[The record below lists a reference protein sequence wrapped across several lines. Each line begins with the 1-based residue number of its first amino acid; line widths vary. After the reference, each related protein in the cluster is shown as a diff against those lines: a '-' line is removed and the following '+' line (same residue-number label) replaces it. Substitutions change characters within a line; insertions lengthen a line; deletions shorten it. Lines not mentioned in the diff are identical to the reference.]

1 MAYLSGLVKVYM
13 SLRYTFRSETTTHK
27 FVFGKRSVAVK
38 ELKQHIMNN
47 HRGVKNVSIISIVTQ
62 EELDDSILLSRG
74 SNVQVKRTISDF
86 ESVDIAQQPIQSQ
99 NISNPKTLAGIAE
112 NARQKREYLNRRQ
125 VIVRKKRKYVQ
136 QKLEPPQK
144 IRGIPNRFVFSK
156 MIKDDSH
163 LKEDCIEATI
173 PSRGDAQLKL

>member
-1 MAYLSGLVKVYM
+1 MAYLSGLVKAYM

-38 ELKQHIMNN
+38 ELKQHIMNT
-47 HRGVKNVSIISIVTQ
+47 HRGVKNVSIIVTK

-74 SNVQVKRTISDF
+74 SNVQVKRTLSDLDSN
-86 ESVDIAQQPIQSQ
+86 EIAPQPIPSQ
-99 NISNPKTLAGIAE
+99 NISNPKTMADIAE
-112 NARQKREYLNRRQ
+112 NARQKREYLNRR
-125 VIVRKKRKYVQ
+125 IVRKKRKRVQ
-136 QKLEPPQK
+136 NNSESPKK
-144 IRGIPNRFVFSK
+144 IRGIPTRFVFSK
-156 MIKDDSH
+156 MIKDESH